1 MICGAAGIRSA
12 ALSRCVISEERPTC
26 HLTCYGAA
34 MISRLDHWIGTRLFH
49 PPIIWLCQRT
59 GMTQFAVARYG
70 WMLAAWTLVM
80 RIGFEGI
87 GDWIF
92 SALILVV
99 TLIETWRAAVMPNAP
114 TRRSDGLRIII
125 LLFAAFDL
133 GWLVVVSARHGF
145 PGFRW
150 GHAWD
155 LFALTAEY
163 AKTIR
168 TIPPRNVRA
177 RAGRSTQSSVSGGR
191 AK

>member
-1 MICGAAGIRSA
+1 
-12 ALSRCVISEERPTC
+12 
-26 HLTCYGAA
+26 
-34 MISRLDHWIGTRLFH
+34 
-49 PPIIWLCQRT
+49 
-59 GMTQFAVARYG
+59 MTQFAVARYG
-70 WMLAAWTLVM
+70 WMLAAWTLIM
-80 RIGFEGI
+80 RISFEGV

-92 SALILVV
+92 SALIILV
-99 TLIETWRAAVMPNAP
+99 TLIETWRAAVIPNAP

-125 LLFAAFDL
+125 LLFAAFDV
-133 GWLVVVSARHGF
+133 GMLVFVSARYGF

-177 RAGRSTQSSVSGGR
+177 HAGRPTRSSVSGGHVG
-191 AK
+191 

>member
-1 MICGAAGIRSA
+1 MIRRID
-12 ALSRCVISEERPTC
+12 T
-26 HLTCYGAA
+26 
-34 MISRLDHWIGTRLFH
+34 WIGTKLFH

-59 GMTQFAVARYG
+59 GMSQFAVARYG

-80 RIGFEGI
+80 RIGFEGV

-92 SALILVV
+92 SALVILVTV
-99 TLIETWRAAVMPNAP
+99 LETWRAAVMPDAP
-114 TRRSDGLRIII
+114 SRRSDGLRIII
-125 LLFAAFDL
+125 LFFAMFDIAL
-133 GWLVVVSARHGF
+133 LVIGSARSGF

-168 TIPPRNVRA
+168 TIPPREARRREASRSA
-177 RAGRSTQSSVSGGR
+177 RAPVESVPR
-191 AK
+191 